1 MLRLQ
6 TRSYDW
12 ALSHIEKY
20 GDTDIFP
27 LPFEFEAIR
36 AYWDTEVKPEIS
48 QQNVLDWELRAYRRL
63 LTPKHRYGFRIS
75 TQMDPLDSIIFT
87 SLIYEIGQDIEN
99 FRIPKEQNI
108 AFSSR
113 FEPDNEG
120 RMYDSDYSW
129 GRFQNHCTEMA
140 QSGDYEYV
148 VIADIA
154 DFFPRIYSH
163 PLEQA
168 LGEATTKTNHV
179 KALKKCMSQLNGS
192 VSYGI
197 PVGQSASRL
206 LAELVLDDVD
216 RGLMG
221 EGLRHCRFVD
231 DFRIFC
237 ETEKDALGALAI
249 LANLLFENHGLTLQ
263 QHKTRVMTVE
273 NFESKIL
280 GNEDAREIS
289 SLSER
294 FNEIISDLDIWN
306 PYDDFDF
313 DGLEEEIQEQIKRMN
328 LEGILEAHLEEVDD
342 IDISLVKFLL
352 KRLTQIGSPDS
363 VDCLLRNINKLYPVV
378 KEVMVYFQTID
389 IDVTTKHRIGSEL
402 LDLCTDSLVGHLEYN
417 RIWILS
423 TFTDNNEWN
432 NDDRFVRQFA
442 ELNDQYSQRELILA
456 MGRAGIDHWFR
467 SRRRNASDLTPW
479 VKRAFLAGAS
489 CLPGDQ
495 AQHWYRSLPRLDILE
510 KVVTKWATANRFA

>member
-1 MLRLQ
+1 MLKLQ
-6 TRSYDW
+6 ERSYDW
-12 ALSHIEKY
+12 ALKHIEKY

-27 LPFEFEAIR
+27 LPFEFAAIR
-36 AYWDTEVKPEIS
+36 AYWDSEIKTEIT
-48 QQNVLDWELRAYRRL
+48 QQNLLNWELRSYRRL

-75 TQMDPLDSIIFT
+75 TQLDPLDSIIFT

-99 FRIPKEQNI
+99 FRIPKDQNI

-113 FEPDNEG
+113 FDPDNEG
-120 RMYDSDYSW
+120 RMYDPNFNW
-129 GRFQNHCTEMA
+129 QAFQDHCTDTV

-148 VIADIA
+148 VVADIA

-179 KALKKCMSQLNGS
+179 KALKKCLSQLNGS

-206 LAELVLDDVD
+206 LADLVLNDVD
-216 RGLMG
+216 RGLIS
-221 EGLRHCRFVD
+221 EGLKHCRFVD

-237 ETEKDALGALAI
+237 KSEKEALGALGI

-280 GNEDAREIS
+280 GSERDREING
-289 SLSER
+289 LSEQ
-294 FNEIISDLDIWN
+294 FHEILSDVIILN
-306 PYDDFDF
+306 PYDSFDF
-313 DGLEEEIQEQIKRMN
+313 EELGADVQEQIKRLN
-328 LEGILEAHLEEVDD
+328 LEGILESHLEEAED

-363 VDCLLRNINKLYPVV
+363 VDCLLRNINKLYPVL

-389 IDVTTKHRIGSEL
+389 IDAYTKNRIGAEL
-402 LDLCTDSLVGHLEYN
+402 LNLCTDSIVGHLEYN

-423 TFTDNNEWN
+423 TFTYNNEWN
-432 NDDRFVRQFA
+432 NNERFTRLFT
-442 ELNDQYSQRELILA
+442 ELTDQYCQRELILA
-456 MGRAGIDHWFR
+456 IGRAGLDHWFR
-467 SRRRNASDLTPW
+467 SRRRNVSELTPW
-479 VKRAFLAGAS
+479 IKRAFLAGAS

-495 AQHWYRSLPRLDILE
+495 AQHWYRSIPRLDILD
-510 KVVTKWATANRFA
+510 KAITKWAIENRFA